1 MTRWNTLYPLEGTA
15 EIDCILGGPAA
26 IIAVTAE
33 GSIPRSLLLLGDEN
47 ALCVIPYLALHYDRI
62 TYVDVTRCSDE
73 LLSATAGAEYDRT
86 LLLYGAPTLLNDD
99 LTVGLAALTPN

>member
-1 MTRWNTLYPLEGTA
+1 MR
-15 EIDCILGGPAA
+15 
-26 IIAVTAE
+26 
-33 GSIPRSLLLLGDEN
+33 N

-99 LTVGLAALTPN
+99 LTTGLATLTQS